1 MVTPSKAQEEE
12 ALHSK
17 HITVGE
23 DEGERNRGR
32 ERGRE
37 KKRRRRKRRRFAVF
51 LRSEEPSSKASD
63 EMREMRERLRRKK
76 NSPPPFSPLPPPPT
90 SSGRWVQYSSGRI
103 TRTGKV
109 TQVLKT
115 EEETP
120 HPPKVSPPPRFF
132 CVFSFLLRLFSFSV
146 FFFLKTFLPSHLSL
160 SPPLQVV
167 YVCERKSIICFLF

>member
-76 NSPPPFSPLPPPPT
+76 KLTSPLLTSSSSSHFLRPLGPVQQRPHYAHGQGHPSPQDGGRDSPPPEGESPPPFFL
-90 SSGRWVQYSSGRI
+90 
-103 TRTGKV
+103 
-109 TQVLKT
+109 
-115 EEETP
+115 
-120 HPPKVSPPPRFF
+120 RFF
-132 CVFSFLLRLFSFSV
+132 LSSPSLL
-146 FFFLKTFLPSHLSL
+146 FFCLLLPQNLLTLSPLSL
-160 SPPLQVV
+160 STAPGRL
-167 YVCERKSIICFLF
+167 RLRA

>member
-120 HPPKVSPPPRFF
+120 HPPKVSPPPVFF
-132 CVFSFLLRLFSFSV
+132 AFFPFFSV
-146 FFFLKTFLPSHLSL
+146 SSLFLSSSSSKPSYPLTSLSL
-160 SPPLQVV
+160 HRSRSSTFASVSQ
-167 YVCERKSIICFLF
+167 

>member
-132 CVFSFLLRLFSFSV
+132 LR
-146 FFFLKTFLPSHLSL
+146 FFLSSPSLLFFCLLLPQNLLTLSPLSL
-160 SPPLQVV
+160 STAPGRL
-167 YVCERKSIICFLF
+167 RLRA